1 MKRSGWYTFRFH
13 KPNPKNKMKA
23 IKELFFFGIA
33 GVLGFL
39 TDAGTLYLVKPFT
52 GVYFGRL
59 LSFFLA
65 VIVTWLFNRNITFK
79 ENSVHMNLISE
90 FLHYLSLMVVGGTI
104 NLGVYYLLVASVDQI
119 REWPVI
125 AVAVG
130 SIAGMVA
137 NFISSRYLLYKR

>member
-1 MKRSGWYTFRFH
+1 MKRSDWYTFRFH
-13 KPNPKNKMKA
+13 KLNPKNKMKT
-23 IKELFFFGIA
+23 IKELLFFSVA

-39 TDAGTLYLVKPFT
+39 TDAGTLYLVKSFI

-59 LSFFLA
+59 VSFFLA

-79 ENSVHMNLISE
+79 ESTANMSLISE

-104 NLGVYYLLVASVDQI
+104 NLGVYYLLVGSVDQI

>member
-1 MKRSGWYTFRFH
+1 MKT
-13 KPNPKNKMKA
+13 
-23 IKELFFFGIA
+23 IKELLFFSVA

-39 TDAGTLYLVKPFT
+39 TDAGTLYLVKSFI

-59 LSFFLA
+59 VSFFLA

-79 ENSVHMNLISE
+79 ESTANMSLISE

-104 NLGVYYLLVASVDQI
+104 NLGVYYLLVGSVDQI